1 MLYLLIASF
10 MWGSSFI
17 ATKMA
22 YDMLDPSLVVLGRLI
37 LAAVVTLPITWSYFK
52 NHNVISKVQLIKIIG
67 LGLLTYPVTYLL
79 QVTGLKLIPAV
90 NAVTII
96 GMEPIIIVLV
106 GLIFF
111 REKTPL
117 LVFILG
123 IVAFIGVL
131 LVVGK
136 PEKASGNTALLGVS
150 LVFTSTVVMAFWIR
164 LSQKLLR
171 EIDVKI
177 YTALTL
183 QTGTVFGLP
192 FMLFLVESW
201 DIHYSFQGIGAIA
214 YLGIGCSLLAAWCW
228 NKGLENVSASVSGIF
243 LAMEPVFGVITAI
256 LLLNETVNIQAFAG
270 IVMVI
275 GAATTCIFIP
285 KKN

>member
-79 QVTGLKLIPAV
+79 QVTGLKLISAV

-111 REKTPL
+111 AKKHHCWYLYWALWL
-117 LVFILG
+117 L
-123 IVAFIGVL
+123 
-131 LVVGK
+131 
-136 PEKASGNTALLGVS
+136 
-150 LVFTSTVVMAFWIR
+150 
-164 LSQKLLR
+164 
-171 EIDVKI
+171 
-177 YTALTL
+177 
-183 QTGTVFGLP
+183 
-192 FMLFLVESW
+192 
-201 DIHYSFQGIGAIA
+201 
-214 YLGIGCSLLAAWCW
+214 
-228 NKGLENVSASVSGIF
+228 
-243 LAMEPVFGVITAI
+243 
-256 LLLNETVNIQAFAG
+256 
-270 IVMVI
+270 
-275 GAATTCIFIP
+275 
-285 KKN
+285 